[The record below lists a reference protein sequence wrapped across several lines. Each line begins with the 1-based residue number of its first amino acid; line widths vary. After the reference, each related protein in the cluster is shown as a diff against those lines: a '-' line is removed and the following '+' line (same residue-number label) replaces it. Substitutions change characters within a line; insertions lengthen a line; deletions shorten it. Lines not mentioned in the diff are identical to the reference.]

1 MVSQLKVNEIIKQSG
16 SSITIGEAGDTV
28 SGPFTNVPAFRAG
41 LTSDQGNIANNTLT
55 VIQINSK
62 DFDTGVCYNNTGSTV
77 TLNGIS
83 TPAYSFAPN
92 IAGKYFF
99 QCQTRCSDDANWDD
113 NQISILKNGSTE
125 LVKFNFDQNYYNT
138 GTCSV
143 IVEMNGTSDY
153 VTGYFKHVRGGTIG
167 ISGNSDK
174 SFTYFMGYRMIGA

>member
-1 MVSQLKVNEIIKQSG
+1 MISSG
-16 SSITIGEAGDTV
+16 GAITNT
-28 SGPFTNVPAFRAG
+28 PAFRAG

-99 QCQTRCSDDANWDD
+99 N
-113 NQISILKNGSTE
+113 
-125 LVKFNFDQNYYNT
+125 VKQDVQMMPT
-138 GTCSV
+138 GT
-143 IVEMNGTSDY
+143 IIK
-153 VTGYFKHVRGGTIG
+153 FL
-167 ISGNSDK
+167 
-174 SFTYFMGYRMIGA
+174 F